1 MPSVIAGIPAAGR
14 QGYRRSGVWME
25 GSRWRRHMSACSWLR
40 SDATNSWR
48 RPRQVPLCSGDHG
61 RWETH
66 GMTKAYQEAK
76 RVGRPAGGAGP
87 AHLLTVEH
95 RCCGGVLLRGGVA
108 PEEHGPTPPPSA
120 RPTATTMVGGANWIG
135 LSLSLVRMP
144 AKSTRS

>member
-1 MPSVIAGIPAAGR
+1 
-14 QGYRRSGVWME
+14 
-25 GSRWRRHMSACSWLR
+25 
-40 SDATNSWR
+40 
-48 RPRQVPLCSGDHG
+48 
-61 RWETH
+61 
-66 GMTKAYQEAK
+66 MTKAYQEAE

-135 LSLSLVRMP
+135 LSLSRSYASKVDQILILGPSRGRTSLSRMGML
-144 AKSTRS
+144 AT